1 MKRDALHDGNGAS
14 RTSRLKPLA
23 AAFVAVFAVAGQ
35 EARAATWTVDTANNH
50 CGDGG
55 GASGQGDLSTLKGTL
70 RFATYF
76 ADSSDTVNVLCSA
89 ITLTQGSIDLTQ
101 PNLTIKGVAANDLVI
116 TQSAKDRVFNHIGT
130 GTLSLHDMTLTGG
143 YYYLTIGAYGGCIYS
158 KGSVSL
164 YDTGVVEC
172 QAVSNGG
179 DAHGGGV
186 FTKGNLALTSST
198 IGLNSATASNHS
210 GVNARGGGAFV
221 QGDFTAGYSTI
232 LNNVAEVTGTDQGR
246 GGGLHLGGNVTISSS
261 TISGN
266 SAGQIVGG
274 VDITSSN
281 PASLVAHI
289 SDSTISGNRATYLGG
304 LYVNSGT
311 VKIANSTIAFNTAT
325 KGKISSTAYAAGM
338 VADSNVAAM
347 SVTLQSSL
355 IANNTYGTSTQTPN
369 DLSLVHTSA
378 HAITFNSAPANNL
391 IFATSAAVPSD
402 TLKGVCPFLGPLRD
416 NGGPTQTHALLS
428 GSPALAAGN
437 NADDLPFDQRG
448 TGYLRISTGES
459 AADIGAYEVQRTDII
474 FDTGFETCQ

>member
-1 MKRDALHDGNGAS
+1 MRRNALHDGNGS
-14 RTSRLKPLA
+14 PRICSLKPLA
-23 AAFVAVFAVAGQ
+23 AAFVAVFAWTAQ
-35 EARAATWTVDTANNH
+35 EAQAAMWTVDTANGH

-55 GASGQGDLSTLKGTL
+55 GASGQGDLTSMKGTL

-76 ADSSDTVNVLCSA
+76 ADSNDTVNVLCST
-89 ITLTQGSIDLTQ
+89 ITLTQGSLYLTQ
-101 PNLTIKGVAANDLVI
+101 PDLTIKGVAANNLVI
-116 TQSAKDRVFNHIGT
+116 TQSAKDRVLNHIGT

-158 KGSVSL
+158 KGSVAL
-164 YDTGVVEC
+164 YETAVVEC
-172 QAVSNGG
+172 QTVSNGG

-186 FTKGNLALTSST
+186 FVKGNLSMTSSS
-198 IGLNSATASNHS
+198 IGLNSATASNHT

-232 LNNVAEVTGTDQGR
+232 VNNLAEVTGTNQGR
-246 GGGLHLGGNVTISSS
+246 GGGLHLGGNVTIRSS

-266 SAGQIVGG
+266 SAGQITGG
-274 VDITSSN
+274 IDITSSS
-281 PASLVAHI
+281 PASLVANI
-289 SDSTISGNRATYLGG
+289 SNSTISSNSATYLGG

-347 SVTLQSSL
+347 SVTLQSSI

-369 DLSLVHTSA
+369 DLSLVHTSS
-378 HAITFNSAPANNL
+378 HVITFNAAPANNL

-402 TLKGVCPFLGPLRD
+402 TIKSVCPLLGQLRD

-437 NADDLPFDQRG
+437 NVDDLPFDQRG
-448 TGYLRISTGES
+448 ADYLRISTGES
-459 AADIGAYEVQRTDII
+459 VADIGAYEVQRTDII